1 MSSFIRRIERTQ
13 HESKKCHSFEVKD
26 PTTGLPTSIGQ
37 YRPRC
42 GLHDAASGE
51 VVWYSNPPRHVH
63 YKHRGS
69 KLGFSNPQAK
79 DLVMRQNRE
88 RQRSLRRM
96 IALDEQ
102 MGLI

>member
-13 HESKKCHSFEVKD
+13 HESKKCHSFEARD
-26 PTTGLPTSIGQ
+26 PETGLPTGKTI
-37 YRPRC
+37 
-42 GLHDAASGE
+42 
-51 VVWYSNPPRHVH
+51 WYSNPPRHVH

-69 KLGFSNPQAK
+69 KLGFHNPQAK

>member
-13 HESKKCHSFEVKD
+13 HESRKCHSFEEKD
-26 PTTGLPTSIGQ
+26 PETGLPTGKPI
-37 YRPRC
+37 
-42 GLHDAASGE
+42 
-51 VVWYSNPPRHVH
+51 WYSNPPRHVH

-69 KLGFSNPQAK
+69 KLGFHNPQAK

>member
-13 HESKKCHSFEVKD
+13 HESKKCHSFEKRD
-26 PTTGLPTSIGQ
+26 PTTGLPTGIG
-37 YRPRC
+37 
-42 GLHDAASGE
+42 HDAASGE